1 MIVSTAMKHAILL
14 ALVAILA
21 AAQPKPPPLLAVFG
35 GIAFS
40 KTGTRLATGLNG
52 PLEVDGR

>member
-1 MIVSTAMKHAILL
+1 MKHAILL